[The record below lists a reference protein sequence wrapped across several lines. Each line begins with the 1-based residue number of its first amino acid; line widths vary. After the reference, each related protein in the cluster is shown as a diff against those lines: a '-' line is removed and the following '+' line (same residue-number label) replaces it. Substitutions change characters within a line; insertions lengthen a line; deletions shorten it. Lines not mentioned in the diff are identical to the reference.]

1 MIMNSHR
8 EPPLLNAPGWDKF
21 PEDASPEAEKS
32 GSILTWKSEPLHTV
46 GRSMSGRYNPSI
58 NWQTH
63 YVMFVLYFKVQYSS
77 NGGNNDWQK

>member
-46 GRSMSGRYNPSI
+46 GKSMSGI
-58 NWQTH
+58 NSQIH

>member
-1 MIMNSHR
+1 MNSHW
-8 EPPLLNAPGWDKF
+8 ETPLLNAPGWDKF
-21 PEDASPEAEKS
+21 WEDASAEAERS

-46 GRSMSGRYNPSI
+46 GRSMSGRYNRYKLTD
-58 NWQTH
+58 Q